1 MKKVIL
7 LLFLLMVVG
16 FAFSQESAIK
26 VAAYDG
32 VVVGG
37 YVDEGAYL
45 NFTGPN
51 LGITLAQTKFI
62 FGMLPSLRFKSDH
75 STPKNSFV
83 TPSLGVGITFIY
95 QRFALQ
101 LPFYYTAKTSKS
113 DGSWMFGAGIGIK
126 LNQPK

>member
-1 MKKVIL
+1 MKKEIL
-7 LLFLLMVVG
+7 FLFLLLVVG
-16 FAFSQESAIK
+16 FAFSQEKAVK
-26 VAAYDG
+26 VAVYDG

-75 STPKNSFV
+75 GIPKNSFV

-95 QRFALQ
+95 KRFALQ
-101 LPFYYTAKTSKS
+101 LPLYYTAKTSKS
-113 DGSWMFGAGIGIK
+113 DGKWMLGAGIGIK